1 MKEALEDP
9 KHVRLFDILPPRLGH
24 DKIGLGASSM
34 QGVGSASSSFVKG
47 ASLLDEQTTQ
57 VEVGQ
62 SSTSKGHA
70 SPPHAYPEWAQL
82 HTPPHSPLRAEG
94 IDAFQNIEHLIQK
107 ADHAPKQLF
116 HKKFPLQ
123 LILEESE
130 VEEQVKHLKD
140 LFGDEDAED
149 RERYISELKAQYG
162 EKWKFTSDP
171 FLLHIWLKKIAPI
184 PYTEWPHKS
193 HRFQSIPLHVR

>member
-1 MKEALEDP
+1 MKTLKEYEASQSPTKEVRHIGEEDFNIEKHGSKLFQPMKEDLKDP
-9 KHVRLFDILPPRLGH
+9 KRVRLFDILPPRSGH
-24 DKIGLGASSM
+24 DKTRLGASSM

-130 VEEQVKHLKD
+130 VEE
-140 LFGDEDAED
+140 
-149 RERYISELKAQYG
+149 
-162 EKWKFTSDP
+162 
-171 FLLHIWLKKIAPI
+171 
-184 PYTEWPHKS
+184 
-193 HRFQSIPLHVR
+193 